1 LHQTAHPPIP
11 PASGCAARNHLLLTH
26 LQPSQWTSAPL
37 YTYATP
43 SLLSAIDYGYLLLR
57 PSAIT
62 APCPHGSLPSRL
74 SALVALSLQSIFLTQ
89 LLVAGAA
96 RKHRRMF
103 ASARPSQPLC
113 THRNAPSTPNQDAP
127 PQSFFPTPHTV
138 KSLSLSCRCCRNHC
152 SESAG
157 LRPFT
162 E

>member
-11 PASGCAARNHLLLTH
+11 PASGRAARNHLLLTH
-26 LQPSQWTSAPL
+26 LQPSQWTSAPS

-62 APCPHGSLPSRL
+62 APCPRGSLPSRL
-74 SALVALSLQSIFLTQ
+74 STLVTLSLQSISLMQ

-96 RKHRRMF
+96 RKRRRMF

-127 PQSFFPTPHTV
+127 PQSLFPIPGSMFDLYYIS
-138 KSLSLSCRCCRNHC
+138 KNPAKMA
-152 SESAG
+152 EK
-157 LRPFT
+157 
-162 E
+162 